1 MFNRLRT
8 ILERGSGLAPT
19 GARAA
24 GDTVAFLGVSV
35 VVGVAVGAAAAL
47 LVVTTDG
54 LQWVFEDLESL
65 TSLGRWIVVVSVPT
79 GLFVAWALAH
89 NLAPQAEGDG
99 VPEAMEALALHGG
112 YLPTSSVPVKL
123 LATASTLAGG
133 GSAGREGPIVYI
145 GATIGSSIARHTRLT
160 EDQVRSLVAAGAGA
174 AIGASF
180 NAPIAGML
188 FAMEVILGSFAT
200 RHLSSVV
207 VASVA
212 AAVTAQTLVGSEIA
226 LDAPVY
232 RMGDARELILYVLLG
247 LLVVP
252 VARLFLKTL
261 DGAERHSGWAPRPW
275 MRPLT
280 LGLVV
285 AAIGLYEP
293 HVLGTGQEFITGL
306 LSNADPS
313 DYVVGS
319 LLLIVVL
326 KIVATATTL
335 TSGGSGGAFFPS
347 LFVGATLGTAF
358 ATFVAPAWGISTLEP
373 GAFAVV
379 GMAATFAAVGRA
391 PLTAMLIVFEVT
403 GLEYGLVLPLMLTTI
418 LATVL
423 VDRIHPDSAYTM
435 PLTRKGIRLVRATEV
450 DLLDT
455 VDVEKVMTEANPLA
469 MSLTLTQA
477 QGVLDRSKHH
487 GLPVTD
493 GDRLVGILTLADI
506 VGSGGPSDQ
515 VTVGESMTHKPVT
528 VTPTTPVSVALEKM
542 AALGVGRLPV
552 VAEDNS
558 KRLVGMFRRESA
570 VHAYHLGLAETT
582 GQHLDRE
589 RFRLRT
595 DPGAGFFDFR
605 IPPGSTADG
614 RRLREV
620 VWPEGTTLVS
630 IRRGRHVMIPSGNT
644 ELEVGDVVTAFG
656 TKGAHKRLIERL
668 NAGADEPTAELF
680 LDDLAEPPSD

>member
-1 MFNRLRT
+1 MFNWLRS
-8 ILERGSGLAPT
+8 ILDRGTGVAPG

-54 LQWVFEDLESL
+54 VQWVFEELESL
-65 TSLGRWIVVVSVPT
+65 SSVGRWIALISVPS
-79 GLFVAWALAH
+79 GLLVAWLLAH
-89 NLAPQAEGDG
+89 HLAPQAEGDG

-123 LATASTLAGG
+123 LATAATLGGG

-145 GATIGSSIARHTRLT
+145 GATIGSSIARHTRLN

-226 LDAPVY
+226 LNAPVY
-232 RMGDARELILYVLLG
+232 RMGDPRELGLYVLLG

-252 VARLFLKTL
+252 VAWLFLKTL
-261 DGAERHSGWAPRPW
+261 DRAERHSGFVTRPW
-275 MRPLT
+275 MRPLVM
-280 LGLVV
+280 GLVV

-293 HVLGTGQEFITGL
+293 RILGTGQEFISGL
-306 LSNADPS
+306 LSNADPT

-319 LLLIVVL
+319 LLLIIVL
-326 KIVATATTL
+326 KTLATASTL

-418 LATVL
+418 LATVI

-455 VDVEKVMTEANPLA
+455 VNVEKVMAEASPLA
-469 MSLTLTQA
+469 STLTLAQA
-477 QGVLDRSKHH
+477 QGILDRSKHH
-487 GLPVTD
+487 GLPVAED
-493 GDRLVGILTLADI
+493 ELLIGILTLSDI

-515 VTVGESMTHKPVT
+515 VTVGEAMTPKPVT
-528 VTPTTPVSVALEKM
+528 VTPNTPVSVALEKM

-582 GQHLDRE
+582 GQHLDRA

-605 IPPGSTADG
+605 IPPGSAAGG
-614 RRLREV
+614 RRLKEV
-620 VWPEGTTLVS
+620 VWPEGATLVS
-630 IRRGRHVMIPSGNT
+630 IRRGRHVLIPTGNT

-656 TKGAHKRLIERL
+656 TNGARNRLIERL
-668 NAGADEPTAELF
+668 NAGADEPTAEL
-680 LDDLAEPPSD
+680 LLGDLAPPPDD